1 MKIARLVGVVCLC
14 VSGLSGVVRAA
25 EVRPLEFVHALQE
38 RGYYDFAV
46 EYLEMLQQAGDLPEE
61 IAEVFDLEMSKCLRG
76 AANFAYDA
84 KQAAELMDRAQ
95 KHLDRFLA
103 EKPNHPEAVSALV
116 SVGSF
121 SMDHALRLIR
131 EAKAMEKKDEK
142 QAAQLLAQGRSRLAE
157 ARKRFESALATLVR
171 RRNELPPASTGSSK
185 GRGAK
190 ESRQLALLRAQLDA
204 SIIEAQFQIGLVDY
218 YTAQTYAN
226 PKDATRLA
234 ALKRAAKVFNDIW
247 QLRRV
252 SESGDIDVVGL
263 QAHMWEGKVAEE
275 LGDPQTALDIYDE
288 VLASEPDPSKPDPAK
303 MDKRLDPLFA
313 QVNLSRLLLIKQR
326 SVESFL
332 AEAEDYLGAFA
343 RKSRFDGYQG
353 IALEYAKTLAEMAQK
368 AQGAEKTKLAKQALA
383 VLNDMARVPS
393 AYQAEAIQLRARLAG
408 GAAGALGDPSGART
422 FVEAVG
428 IGDAA
433 LQANKWDMAA
443 AAYRR
448 ALEIGDTSKD
458 AASRLAKVK
467 ESLAWALYMSA
478 AELYKANKFAEFREA
493 ARKIAAEFPDTA
505 VAADAAAMAVDAQLR
520 LYASLPA
527 SQSRQRAEALDLL
540 TKLAKEVEAR
550 WPGKPQADDARMAL
564 AQAALVRGEVDQAL
578 AAFEAVSDRSER
590 YPVALSLAAQTYWR
604 RYLTEKQKGPQ
615 ADKSLMDA
623 DRSKA
628 LERVRA
634 SVERFRR
641 VAEPG
646 KPLARP
652 HLEAELLLAEI
663 QLDGGDAKEAA
674 SLLEPLVRQ
683 FQAEKAATVDLTMLR
698 VFFAGAQAYLAL
710 GDVDRATEIG
720 MILADLGADQPPIN
734 TLLIRFVRV
743 LDGERRKAEA
753 AVTEAT
759 AANDEKAH
767 AKAVARLRHTEETI
781 GKLLTKLAQ
790 RKEMAVTDL
799 LYVGEQCAAVGLT
812 QEASQLFQ
820 TVAELAQNGD
830 ATAQKLLPRARS
842 RMIAQLRKEGKFEAA
857 MEQVEQLVKEN
868 PRSLDAQMERARIL
882 QAWAQ
887 RDPAQ
892 FDKAVAQWH
901 FIRNL
906 LEPSRK
912 RFPREYYEVIYN
924 AADCLRIQAEKAAQ
938 ESQSST
944 AQARAAEGAKLL
956 FSAMTLNPK
965 LDGDPNTVARYKAL
979 LDKLKGL
986 SAAGKP

>member
-1 MKIARLVGVVCLC
+1 MRMARFLGAVCLG
-14 VSGLSGVVRAA
+14 VSVLAGGVSAA
-25 EVRPLEFVHALQE
+25 EVRPLEFVQALQE

-46 EYLEMLQQAGDLPEE
+46 EYLEMLQKAGDLPEE
-61 IAEVFDLEMSKCLRG
+61 VAEVFDLEMSKCLRG

-95 KHLDRFLA
+95 KHLDKFLA
-103 EKPNHPEAVSALV
+103 ERPNHPEAVAALV

-121 SMDHALRLIR
+121 AVDHALRLVR
-131 EAKAMEKKDEK
+131 DAKATENKDEK
-142 QAAQLLAQGRSRLAE
+142 QAAQLLAQGRSRLAD

-171 RRNELPPASTGSSK
+171 RRNELPPPGAGSGK
-185 GRGAK
+185 GRPAR
-190 ESRQLALLRAQLDA
+190 ESRQAAALRAQLDA

-218 YTAQTYAN
+218 YTAQTYKD
-226 PKDATRLA
+226 PKDPSRLA
-234 ALKRAAKVFNDIW
+234 ALKQAAKLFNDIW
-247 QLRRV
+247 QLRRL
-252 SESGDIDVVGL
+252 SETGDIDAVGL

-275 LGDPQTALDIYDE
+275 LGDQQTALDIYDE
-288 VLASEPDPSKPDPAK
+288 VLASEPDPSKPDPLK

-313 QVNLSRLLLIKQR
+313 QVNLSRLLLIKKQQG
-326 SVESFL
+326 VEKFL
-332 AEAEDYLGAFA
+332 AEAHDYLTAFE
-343 RKSRFDGYQG
+343 RKRRFDGYQG
-353 IALEYAKTLAEMAQK
+353 VALEYAKTLAEVAQN
-368 AQGAEKTKLAKQALA
+368 APGAEKTKLKEALA
-383 VLNDMARVPS
+383 VLNEMARVPS

-408 GAAGALGDPSGART
+408 GAGGALGDAASVRT
-422 FVEAVG
+422 FTEAVG

-433 LQANKWDMAA
+433 ASASQWDLAA

-458 AASRLAKVK
+458 AASRLAKIK
-467 ESLAWALYMSA
+467 ESLAWALYMA
-478 AELYKANKFAEFREA
+478 AGELFKAGKYAEFRDA
-493 ARKIAAEFPDTA
+493 AWKIAAEFRDTP
-505 VAADAAAMAVDAQLR
+505 VAADAAAMAVEAQLR
-520 LYASLPA
+520 VYASLPA
-527 SQSRQRAEALDLL
+527 NQSRERAEALDLL

-564 AQAALVRGEVDQAL
+564 AQAALVRGETEQAL

-615 ADKSLMDA
+615 ADTNRRDA

-628 LERVRA
+628 LQQIRT

-646 KPLARP
+646 KPLSRQ
-652 HLEAELLLAEI
+652 HLESELLLAEI
-663 QLDGGDAKEAA
+663 QLDGGQAKEAA
-674 SLLEPLVRQ
+674 TLLEPLLQQ
-683 FQAEKAATVDLTMLR
+683 FQAEKPGTLDMVMLR
-698 VFFAGAQAYLAL
+698 AFFAGAQAYLAL
-710 GDVDRATEIG
+710 GNVDRATEIG
-720 MILADLGADQPPIN
+720 MILADLGADQPAIN
-734 TLLIRFVRV
+734 SLLVRFVRV
-743 LDGERRKAEA
+743 LDGEHRKAAA

-759 AANDEKAH
+759 TANDEKAY
-767 AKAVARLRHTEETI
+767 AQAAARLRHAEETI
-781 GKLLTKLAQ
+781 GKLLSKLAQ
-790 RKEMAVTDL
+790 RKQMAVTDL

-812 QEASQLFQ
+812 QEAAQLFQ
-820 TVAELAQNGD
+820 TVADLAQNGD

-882 QAWAQ
+882 QAWAAQ
-887 RDPAQ
+887 DPAQ
-892 FDKAVAQWH
+892 FDKAVAHWH

-906 LEPSRK
+906 LEPSRR

-924 AADCLRIQAEKAAQ
+924 AADCLRIQAEKAAK
-938 ESQSST
+938 EGQST
-944 AQARAAEGAKLL
+944 PAQARAIEGAKLL

-979 LDKLKGL
+979 LEKLKGL
-986 SAAGKP
+986 GAAGK

>member
-1 MKIARLVGVVCLC
+1 MTMARFLGVVCLW
-14 VSGLSGVVRAA
+14 VLLVAGAVWAA

-46 EYLEMLQQAGDLPEE
+46 EYLEMLQQRGDLPEE
-61 IAEVFDLEMSKCLRG
+61 LAEVFDLEMSRCLRG
-76 AANFAYDA
+76 AATFAYDA
-84 KQAAELMDRAQ
+84 RQASELIARAQ
-95 KHLDRFLA
+95 KHLDKFLA
-103 EKPNHPEAVSALV
+103 ERPNHPEAVSALV

-121 SMDHALRLIR
+121 SVDYALRLLR
-131 EAKAMEKKDEK
+131 EAKASEKKDDK
-142 QAAQLLAQGRSRLAE
+142 QAEQLWTQARARLAE
-157 ARKRFESALATLVR
+157 ARKRFESALATLAR
-171 RRNELPPASTGSSK
+171 RRNELPAPPAGK
-185 GRGAK
+185 GRVPK
-190 ESRQLALLRAQLDA
+190 ESRQVALLRAQLDA
-204 SIIEAQFQIGLVDY
+204 SLIEARFQIGLVDY
-218 YTAQTYAN
+218 YTAQTYPA
-226 PKDATRLA
+226 PKDPARLA

-247 QLRRV
+247 QLRRL
-252 SESGDIDVVGL
+252 SESGEIDVVGL

-288 VLASEPDPSKPDPAK
+288 VLVSEPDPSKPDPLK

-326 SVESFL
+326 SVENFL
-332 AEAEDYLGAFA
+332 AEAEDYLNAFA

-353 IALEYAKTLAEMAQK
+353 IALEYAKTLAELAQK
-368 AQGAEKTKLAKQALA
+368 AEGAEKTKLAKQALA
-383 VLNDMARVPS
+383 VLNDMARVPN
-393 AYQAEAIQLRARLAG
+393 AYQAEANQHRARLAG
-408 GAAGALGDPSGART
+408 GAGEALGDPSAART
-422 FVEAVG
+422 FAEAVG

-433 LQANKWDMAA
+433 LQASKWEMAA
-443 AAYRR
+443 AGYRR

-467 ESLAWALYMSA
+467 ESLAWALYMAA
-478 AELYKANKFAEFREA
+478 AELYKADKFAEFRDA
-493 ARKIAAEFPDTA
+493 ARKIAAEFPETP

-527 SQSRQRAEALDLL
+527 SQSRERAEALDLL
-540 TKLAKEVEAR
+540 TKMAREVEAR

-564 AQAALVRGEVDQAL
+564 AQAALVRGEVEQAL
-578 AAFEAVSDRSER
+578 AAFEAVSERSER
-590 YPVALSLAAQTYWR
+590 YPMAQSLAAQTYWR
-604 RYLTEKQKGPQ
+604 RYLAERQKGSQ
-615 ADKSLMDA
+615 ADKARLEA

-628 LERVRA
+628 LQSIRT

-646 KPLARP
+646 KPLLRP

-663 QLDGGDAKEAA
+663 QLDAGQPQEAA
-674 SLLEPLVRQ
+674 TLLEPLVRQ
-683 FQAEKAATVDLTMLR
+683 IQAEKAPTVDLVTLR

-720 MILADLGADQPPIN
+720 LALADLGADQPPIN
-734 TLLIRFVRV
+734 SLLIRFVRV
-743 LDGERRKAEA
+743 LDGQRRKAES

-767 AKAVARLRHTEETI
+767 AQAIARLRHTENTI
-781 GKLLTKLAQ
+781 GKLLAKLAQ
-790 RKEMAVTDL
+790 RKAMAVTEL

-820 TVAELAQNGD
+820 SVADLAQKGD
-830 ATAQKLLPRARS
+830 PTAQKLLPRARS

-857 MEQVEQLVKEN
+857 MEQVEQLIQEN

-882 QAWAQ
+882 QAWAEK
-887 RDPAQ
+887 DPSQ

-906 LEPSRK
+906 LEPSRR
-912 RFPREYYEVIYN
+912 RFPREYYEVIFN

-938 ESQSST
+938 EGQSST

-965 LDGDPNTVARYKAL
+965 LDGYPSTVARYKAL
-979 LDKLKGL
+979 LEKLKAL
-986 SAAGKP
+986 SSAGK

>member
-1 MKIARLVGVVCLC
+1 MKMARLLGVVCL
-14 VSGLSGVVRAA
+14 GLWALSGGVGAA
-25 EVRPLEFVHALQE
+25 EVRPLEFLRALQE

-61 IAEVFDLEMSKCLRG
+61 LAEVYDLEMSKCLRG

-84 KQAAELMDRAQ
+84 KQAAEWMDRAQ

-121 SMDHALRLIR
+121 SMDHALRLVR
-131 EAKAMEKKDEK
+131 DAKSLEKKDEN
-142 QAAQLLAQGRSRLAE
+142 QAGQLLAQGRARLSE
-157 ARKRFESALATLVR
+157 ARKRFESALATLAR
-171 RRNELPPASTGSSK
+171 RRSELPLPASPGK
-185 GRGAK
+185 GRPAK
-190 ESRQLALLRAQLDA
+190 ENRQTALLRAQLEA

-218 YTAQTYAN
+218 YTAQTYKD
-226 PKDATRLA
+226 PKNAARLA

-275 LGDPQTALDIYDE
+275 LGDRQTALDIYDE
-288 VLASEPDPSKPDPAK
+288 VLASEPDPAKPDPLK

-313 QVNLSRLLLIKQR
+313 QVNLSRLLLIKER
-326 SVESFL
+326 SVERFL
-332 AEAEDYLGAFA
+332 SEAEEYLSAFA

-353 IALEYAKTLAEMAQK
+353 IALEYAKTLAEMTQK
-368 AQGAEKTKLAKQALA
+368 AEGAEKTKLAKQALA

-408 GAAGALGDPSGART
+408 GAGALGDPSAART

-433 LQANKWDMAA
+433 LQASKWEMAA

-448 ALEIGDTSKD
+448 ALGIGDTSKD
-458 AASRLAKVK
+458 AASRLSKVK

-478 AELYKANKFAEFREA
+478 AELYKANKFAEFRDA
-493 ARKIAAEFPDTA
+493 AWKIAAEFPDTA
-505 VAADAAAMAVDAQLR
+505 VAADVAAMAVDAQLR

-527 SQSRQRAEALDLL
+527 DQPRQRAEALDLL
-540 TKLAKEVEAR
+540 TKLATEVETR

-578 AAFEAVSDRSER
+578 AAFEAVSERSER

-604 RYLTEKQKGPQ
+604 RYLGEKQKGPR
-615 ADKSLMDA
+615 ADKARMDA
-623 DRSKA
+623 DHSKA
-628 LERVRA
+628 LQQIRT

-646 KPLARP
+646 KPLPRP

-663 QLDGGDAKEAA
+663 QLDAGDAKEAA
-674 SLLEPLVRQ
+674 RVLEPLVGQ
-683 FQAEKAATVDLTMLR
+683 IKAEKPATLDLTMLR

-720 MILADLGADQPPIN
+720 MILAELGADQPAIN
-734 TLLIRFVRV
+734 SLLIRFVRV

-767 AKAVARLRHTEETI
+767 RQAVDRLRHTEQTI
-781 GKLLTKLAQ
+781 GKLLARLAR

-812 QEASQLFQ
+812 QEAAQLFQ
-820 TVAELAQNGD
+820 SVADLAQKGD

-857 MEQVEQLVKEN
+857 MDQVEQLVKEN
-868 PRSLDAQMERARIL
+868 PRSLDAHMERARIL
-882 QAWAQ
+882 QAWAE

-906 LEPSRK
+906 LEPSRR

-938 ESQSST
+938 ENQSST
-944 AQARAAEGAKLL
+944 AQARASEGAKLL
-956 FSAMTLNPK
+956 FSALTLNPK

-979 LDKLKGL
+979 LEKLKGL
-986 SAAGKP
+986 SAAGK

>member
-1 MKIARLVGVVCLC
+1 MKIGHFLGVICLGVGMVP
-14 VSGLSGVVRAA
+14 GVAGAA
-25 EVRPLEFVHALQE
+25 EVRPLEFVRALQE

-61 IAEVFDLEMSKCLRG
+61 LAEVYDLEMSKCLRG

-84 KQAAELMDRAQ
+84 KQAAEWMDRAQ
-95 KHLDRFLA
+95 KHLDKFLA

-121 SMDHALRLIR
+121 SVDHALRLVR
-131 EAKAMEKKDEK
+131 EAKALEKKDEK

-157 ARKRFESALATLVR
+157 ARKRFESALATLGR
-171 RRNELPPASTGSSK
+171 RRNELPVPASSGK
-185 GRGAK
+185 GGPAK
-190 ESRQLALLRAQLDA
+190 ESREVAWLRAQLDA

-218 YTAQTYAN
+218 YTAQTYPN
-226 PKDATRLA
+226 PKDAARGA

-252 SESGDIDVVGL
+252 SESGDIDAVGL

-275 LGDPQTALDIYDE
+275 LGDRQTALDIYDE
-288 VLASEPDPSKPDPAK
+288 VLASEPDPSKPDPLK
-303 MDKRLDPLFA
+303 MDNRLDPLFA

-326 SVESFL
+326 SVEEFL
-332 AEAEDYLGAFA
+332 AEAEDYLNAFA

-353 IALEYAKTLAEMAQK
+353 IALEYARTLAEMAQN
-368 AQGAEKTKLAKQALA
+368 AQGAERTKLAKEARA

-408 GAAGALGDPSGART
+408 GAGQALGDPSAART

-428 IGDAA
+428 LGDAA
-433 LQANKWDMAA
+433 LQASKWAMAA

-478 AELYKANKFAEFREA
+478 AELYKASKFAEFRDA
-493 ARKIAAEFPDTA
+493 ARKIAIEFPETS

-527 SQSRQRAEALDLL
+527 NPSGQRAEALDLL

-578 AAFEAVSDRSER
+578 AAFEAVSQRSER
-590 YPVALSLAAQTYWR
+590 YPVALSLAAQTHWR
-604 RYLTEKQKGPQ
+604 RYLSEKQKGPQ
-615 ADKSLMDA
+615 ADKARLEA
-623 DRSKA
+623 DRSQA
-628 LERVRA
+628 LRQIRE

-641 VAEPG
+641 AAEPG
-646 KPLARP
+646 KALPRP

-663 QLDGGDAKEAA
+663 QLDAGEAQQA
-674 SLLEPLVRQ
+674 AALLGPLLQ
-683 FQAEKAATVDLTMLR
+683 QIKAEKPGTLDLVMLR

-720 MILADLGADQPPIN
+720 MILAELGADQPPIN
-734 TLLIRFVRV
+734 SLLIRFVRV

-759 AANDEKAH
+759 AANDAKAH
-767 AKAVARLRHTEETI
+767 GQAVARLRHTEETI
-781 GKLLTKLAQ
+781 GKLLARLAQ
-790 RKEMAVTDL
+790 RKQMAVSEL
-799 LYVGEQCAAVGLT
+799 LYVGEQCATVGLT

-820 TVAELAQNGD
+820 TVAERAQKGD

-882 QAWAQ
+882 QAWAEH
-887 RDPAQ
+887 DPAH

-906 LEPSRK
+906 LEPSRR

-938 ESQSST
+938 EGQPST
-944 AQARAAEGAKLL
+944 AQARAGEGAKLL

-979 LDKLKGL
+979 FEKLKGL
-986 SAAGKP
+986 STPGK

>member
-1 MKIARLVGVVCLC
+1 MKMARFLGVVCL
-14 VSGLSGVVRAA
+14 GLWALSGGVGAA
-25 EVRPLEFVHALQE
+25 EVRPLEFLRALQE

-61 IAEVFDLEMSKCLRG
+61 LAEVYDLEMSKCLRG

-84 KQAAELMDRAQ
+84 KQAAEWMDRAQ

-121 SMDHALRLIR
+121 SMDHALRLVR
-131 EAKAMEKKDEK
+131 DAKSLDKKDEK
-142 QAAQLLAQGRSRLAE
+142 QAGQLLAQGRARLAE
-157 ARKRFESALATLVR
+157 ARKRFESALATLAR
-171 RRNELPPASTGSSK
+171 RRSELPLPASPGK
-185 GRGAK
+185 GRPAK
-190 ESRQLALLRAQLDA
+190 ENRQTALLRAQLEA

-218 YTAQTYAN
+218 YTAQTYKD
-226 PKDATRLA
+226 PKDAARLA

-275 LGDPQTALDIYDE
+275 LGDQQTALDIYDE
-288 VLASEPDPSKPDPAK
+288 VLASEPDPAKPAPLK
-303 MDKRLDPLFA
+303 LDPLFA
-313 QVNLSRLLLIKQR
+313 QVNLSRLLLIKER
-326 SVESFL
+326 SAERFL
-332 AEAEDYLGAFA
+332 SEAEEYLTAFA

-368 AQGAEKTKLAKQALA
+368 AEGAEKTKLAKQALA

-408 GAAGALGDPSGART
+408 GAGALGDPSAART

-428 IGDAA
+428 VGDAA
-433 LQANKWDMAA
+433 LEASKWEMAA

-458 AASRLAKVK
+458 AASRLSKVK

-478 AELYKANKFAEFREA
+478 AELYKANKFAEFRDA

-527 SQSRQRAEALDLL
+527 DQPRQRAEALDLL
-540 TKLAKEVEAR
+540 TKLATEVETR

-578 AAFEAVSDRSER
+578 AAFEAVSERSER

-604 RYLTEKQKGPQ
+604 RYLGEKQKGPQ
-615 ADKSLMDA
+615 ADKARMDA
-623 DRSKA
+623 DHSKA
-628 LERVRA
+628 LQQIRT

-646 KPLARP
+646 KPLPRP

-663 QLDGGDAKEAA
+663 QLDAGEAKEAA
-674 SLLEPLVRQ
+674 SVLEPLVGQ
-683 FQAEKAATVDLTMLR
+683 IKAEKPATLDLTMLR

-720 MILADLGADQPPIN
+720 MILAELGADQPAIN
-734 TLLIRFVRV
+734 SLLIRFVRV

-767 AKAVARLRHTEETI
+767 RQAVDRLRHTEQTI
-781 GKLLTKLAQ
+781 GKLLARLAR

-820 TVAELAQNGD
+820 SVADLAQKGD

-857 MEQVEQLVKEN
+857 MDQVEQLVKEN
-868 PRSLDAQMERARIL
+868 PRSLDAYMERARIL
-882 QAWAQ
+882 QAWAE

-906 LEPSRK
+906 LEPSRR

-938 ESQSST
+938 ENQSST
-944 AQARAAEGAKLL
+944 AQARAADGAKLL
-956 FSAMTLNPK
+956 FSALTLNPK

-979 LDKLKGL
+979 LEKLKRL
-986 SAAGKP
+986 SAAGK